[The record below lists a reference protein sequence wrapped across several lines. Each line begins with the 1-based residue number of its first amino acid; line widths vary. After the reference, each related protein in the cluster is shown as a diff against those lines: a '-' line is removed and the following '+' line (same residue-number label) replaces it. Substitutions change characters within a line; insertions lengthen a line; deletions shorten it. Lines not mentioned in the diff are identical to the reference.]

1 MKIHRMAKRLKK
13 RLFTGGSV
21 GKQPVPTPATRSKRW
36 RNLKCPVQ
44 CPVPL
49 PSPVST
55 NELECGLFRDAPEDV
70 IFVLDS
76 DDDGG
81 QSVAAMDGRSDHERQ
96 AELEQLP
103 SPSHKVRM
111 PHFARVGPDFTRRGM
126 EKSSLEILRRQV
138 KRWEERKQSLTKRR

>member
-1 MKIHRMAKRLKK
+1 M
-13 RLFTGGSV
+13 
-21 GKQPVPTPATRSKRW
+21 PTPATRSKRW
-36 RNLKCPVQ
+36 RTLQCPVQ

-55 NELECGLFRDAPEDV
+55 NVHLQELECGLFRDAPEDV
-70 IFVLDS
+70 ISVLDS

-103 SPSHKVRM
+103 SASHKVRM

-126 EKSSLEILRRQV
+126 EKLSLEILRRQV
-138 KRWEERKQSLTKRR
+138 KRWEERKQSLTKQR